1 MSEAEPDAPSQ
12 GLDTPDPHL
21 AELFA
26 LTGVTSLAAVLDH
39 LRAQEDLLEE
49 VAEEAQEALAE
60 RDRHADTAE
69 QLQRAVGDLELELSS
84 ELTRRQTAEQN
95 ARLLSVYQAPE
106 EERDPEAIRLVE
118 LRAPEQ
124 FSEVPDAMRKLR
136 EYVEFT
142 GDAAVTAALDEYDTV
157 NISAKK
163 CWDGLLALHDYAR
176 ARSAGVH
183 EGGLIDYLRT
193 TPHGFR
199 GFGVSNCATQ
209 ESGPTM
215 ERKDLAEQRRFP
227 VPTSVEQSG
236 TVLMWPHL
244 KLGKIG
250 RISPRLHF
258 HDDVAGTGKVYVGYI
273 GRHLGIS
280 SDR

>member
-1 MSEAEPDAPSQ
+1 EAEPDAPSE

-124 FSEVPDAMRKLR
+124 FSDVPHAMRELR
-136 EYVEFT
+136 EFVELT
-142 GDAAVTAALDEYDTV
+142 GDAAVRAALDEHYAV
-157 NISAKK
+157 NYAAKK
-163 CWDGLLALHDYAR
+163 GWDGPVSVQDYA
-176 ARSAGVH
+176 H
-183 EGGLIDYLRT
+183 
-193 TPHGFR
+193 
-199 GFGVSNCATQ
+199 
-209 ESGPTM
+209 
-215 ERKDLAEQRRFP
+215 
-227 VPTSVEQSG
+227 
-236 TVLMWPHL
+236 
-244 KLGKIG
+244 
-250 RISPRLHF
+250 
-258 HDDVAGTGKVYVGYI
+258 
-273 GRHLGIS
+273 
-280 SDR
+280 